1 MRDEAKVKTLKA
13 QANKLPL
20 TPGVYIMKN
29 TQGQIIYVGK
39 AKALKN
45 RVTQYFG
52 SSTNHSVKVIKM
64 VDSVDSFET
73 ILCNTEYEALLLEN
87 SLIKQHQP
95 KYNILLKD
103 DKGYHYIKIT
113 KEKWPKIQA
122 VKNKLNDSAE
132 YIGPYYS
139 FNMVRETVDEALKIF
154 RLPDCSRSFDKKT
167 KPCLNSHIGLCSAPC
182 SGKIS
187 HEEYIETI
195 NSAKNYIKNGGHED
209 IDSLK
214 VKMEECAE
222 RLDFEHAA
230 RLRDRI
236 NALLKIRQKQ
246 NVIISAHKREDV
258 FATAVSNNMCCVAV
272 FVFEDGRLADKR
284 IFNLEF
290 SAPKSEIYAEFLMQY
305 YENSN
310 NIPPHISIDSDF
322 EDRSLIEEWLCEVKG
337 SSVSIN
343 IPIRG
348 QQKALVDMCLNNA
361 AQALSDKISRN
372 MRETA
377 AISELTQLLGLDKA
391 PKRIESYDISNTSG
405 KENVGSMIVFIDGR
419 PVKNLYRK
427 FKIKSFIGQDDFRS
441 LSEVINRRIDEYFS
455 GGDESFKVLPDLILL
470 DGGKGQLSCVK
481 SVLDSRRISVPIFG
495 MVKDS
500 KHKTRAIT
508 AGGEDIQIKSNRKA
522 YTLVSNIQ
530 DEVHRVAI
538 SYHRQRNKMSTL
550 RLELTKINGVGP
562 ATAKKL
568 ISKFKTVK
576 NIKSA
581 SLEELIDAGVNKTT
595 AQNIINYFSQNK

>member
-29 TQGQIIYVGK
+29 KQGEIIYVGK

-52 SSTNHSVKVIKM
+52 SSNNHSVKVIKM

-113 KEKWPKIQA
+113 NEKWPKILA

-139 FNMVRETVDEALKIF
+139 FSIVRESVDEALKIF
-154 RLPDCSRSFDKKT
+154 RLPDCSRSFDKRT

-214 VKMEECAE
+214 IKMEECAE

-246 NVIISAHKREDV
+246 NVIISAHKREDI

-284 IFNLEF
+284 IFNLDF
-290 SAPKSEIYAEFLMQY
+290 SASKTEIYAEFLMQY

-322 EDRSLIEEWLCEVKG
+322 EDRDLIEEWLCEVKG

-343 IPIRG
+343 IPVRG

-372 MRETA
+372 IRETA

-391 PKRIESYDISNTSG
+391 PSRIESYDISNTSG

-427 FKIKSFIGQDDFRS
+427 FKIKSFIGQDDFKS

-455 GGDESFKVLPDLILL
+455 GTDESFKVLPDLVLL
-470 DGGKGQLSCVK
+470 DGGKGQLSSVK
-481 SVLDSRRISVPIFG
+481 SVFDSREISVPIFG

-508 AGGEDIQIKSNRKA
+508 AGGKDIQIKSNRKA

-581 SLEELIDAGVNKTT
+581 SLEELIGAGVNKTT
-595 AQNIINYFSQNK
+595 AQNIINYFS